1 MNKIIIIFFIFI
13 YLVSC
18 SYRFKFL
25 QKFLIIFYLLE
36 YLFIFL
42 INNYY
47 IYFLLICKYNNYL
60 KTNLSNIFII
70 NKIISK
76 KKEQKKKDDYIDYIL
91 RVYHY
96 RHMYI
101 GFTVVYTQIFLRKI
115 KEFKNYVIYMY
126 WYKLK
131 RIYNNFKKKI
141 INYSLLFFFYNNYK
155 LVFFLEKWKIKIFN
169 FIVFFSFC
177 KIYIKIYLLNWN
189 IKKKFV
195 NNIYLNKKN
204 EKN

>member
-13 YLVSC
+13 YLVSS
-18 SYRFKFL
+18 SYSLKFL
-25 QKFLIIFYLLE
+25 QKFLVIFYFLE
-36 YLFIFL
+36 YLFIFS

-60 KTNLSNIFII
+60 KINLSNIFII

-76 KKEQKKKDDYIDYIL
+76 KKEQKKKNDYIDYIFKIY
-91 RVYHY
+91 YH

-131 RIYNNFKKKI
+131 RIYNNLKKKI

-177 KIYIKIYLLNWN
+177 EIYIKIYLLNWN

-195 NNIYLNKKN
+195 NNIYIYI
-204 EKN
+204 